1 MKIKV
6 NKYQYLDNY
15 EIEYHQYM
23 NRDGHRNHL
32 TSGIPHE
39 FETEN
44 VTVEQLLEYIGKGYG
59 IKINC

>member
-1 MKIKV
+1 
-6 NKYQYLDNY
+6 
-15 EIEYHQYM
+15 M
-23 NRDGHRNHL
+23 NRNGDRNDL

-44 VTVEQLLEYIGKGYG
+44 VTVEQLLEYIDKGYG